1 MYIKDTHAHIISYM
15 ATHYKCCLLI
25 AMYISLS
32 TVVLDKRI
40 TVNVRLPGFMHFSK
54 NVMKLAK

>member
-1 MYIKDTHAHIISYM
+1 MNIKDTHAHIISYM
-15 ATHYKCCLLI
+15 ATNYKYCLLI

-40 TVNVRLPGFMHFSK
+40 TVNVRLPGSMHFSK
-54 NVMKLAK
+54 NVM